1 MSPTPTAGGTNGR
14 GTNDPAVTRPTPPS
28 ASSAEA
34 RGRAATRA
42 LERELSDGDPTRASS
57 SGGPHTTSPVAAT
70 LIVVA
75 RRVGTALL
83 TVLLASFF
91 VFFAVQALPGDVAQ
105 QLLGQDATPDAV
117 AALRETLGL
126 DQNVW
131 VRYGQWLLGAAH
143 GDFGVSLV
151 SGLPVGPDLLIA
163 FRNSMLIA
171 LPAMIVGVTLSL
183 TLGVIAGVRRGRPS
197 DHAISLISL
206 VVMSVPEFM
215 VATVL
220 VLLFAIALPI
230 FPAVVLRGQDATI
243 AELLPSIW
251 LPVIVLTLAMA
262 AYIVR
267 TARSSTIDVMASEF
281 VTTAELKGLST
292 RQVVWRHAVPSALLP
307 TLNVV
312 ALNVAWLLGGVVVVE
327 NVFNYP
333 GMGKLMLE
341 SVFNRDL
348 PTIQAIAVVSALVY
362 VVCNLAADLIALA
375 LDPRLRTRRK
385 ARS

>member
-1 MSPTPTAGGTNGR
+1 M
-14 GTNDPAVTRPTPPS
+14 
-28 ASSAEA
+28 
-34 RGRAATRA
+34 
-42 LERELSDGDPTRASS
+42 
-57 SGGPHTTSPVAAT
+57 TTTHKPMDVLVPV
-70 LIVVA
+70 L
-75 RRVGTALL
+75 RRVGIALL
-83 TVLLASFF
+83 TVVLASLF
-91 VFFAVQALPGDVAQ
+91 VFLAVQALPGDVAQ
-105 QLLGQDATPDAV
+105 QLLGQNATPDAV
-117 AALRETLGL
+117 KQLRETLGL

-131 VRYGQWLLGAAH
+131 LRYLQWLGGAVH
-143 GDFGVSLV
+143 GDFGTSLV
-151 SGLPVGPDLLIA
+151 SGEPVAPTLFTA

-171 LPAMIVGVTLSL
+171 VPAMLVGVTVSL

-197 DHAISLISL
+197 DRVISIVSL

-220 VLLFAIALPI
+220 VLLFAIGLPV
-230 FPAVVLRGQDATI
+230 FPAVVLRGSDATV
-243 AELLPSIW
+243 AELLPTIW
-251 LPVIVLTLAMA
+251 LPIIVLTLAMA

-281 VTTAELKGLST
+281 VTTAELKGLT
-292 RQVVWRHAVPSALLP
+292 MRRVVWKHAVPSALLP

-348 PTIQAIAVVSALVY
+348 PTIEAIALLSALIY
-362 VVCNLAADLIALA
+362 VVCNLAADLVALA
-375 LDPRLRTRRK
+375 LDPKLRTRQRRPRTRTRVRAGSGASSTTRK
-385 ARS
+385 AAA

>member
-1 MSPTPTAGGTNGR
+1 MSTTPGSTT
-14 GTNDPAVTRPTPPS
+14 TTPDPSPL
-28 ASSAEA
+28 A
-34 RGRAATRA
+34 RQEGLA
-42 LERELSDGDPTRASS
+42 
-57 SGGPHTTSPVAAT
+57 TSPLATTAA
-70 LIVVA
+70 LVA

-105 QLLGQDATPDAV
+105 QLLGQDATPEAV
-117 AALRETLGL
+117 ATLRESLGL

-131 VRYGQWLLGAAH
+131 ARYGQWLLGAWH
-143 GDFGVSLV
+143 GDFGDSLV
-151 SGLPVGPDLLIA
+151 SGSPVGPDLLVA

-171 LPAMIVGVTLSL
+171 VPAMLVGVTVSL
-183 TLGVIAGVRRGRPS
+183 TLGVVAGVRRGRRS
-197 DHAISLISL
+197 DHAISMVSL
-206 VVMSVPEFM
+206 VLMSVPEFM
-215 VATVL
+215 VATIL
-220 VLLFAIALPI
+220 VLLFAVAIPI
-230 FPAVVLRGQDATI
+230 FPAVVLRGDSATVSQ
-243 AELLPSIW
+243 LLPGVW
-251 LPVIVLTLAMA
+251 LPAIVLTLAMA

-292 RQVVWRHAVPSALLP
+292 RQVVWRHAVPSAMLP
-307 TLNVV
+307 ALNVV

-327 NVFNYP
+327 NIFNYP

-385 ARS
+385 VSS

>member
-1 MSPTPTAGGTNGR
+1 M
-14 GTNDPAVTRPTPPS
+14 DV
-28 ASSAEA
+28 
-34 RGRAATRA
+34 
-42 LERELSDGDPTRASS
+42 LV
-57 SGGPHTTSPVAAT
+57 PV
-70 LIVVA
+70 L
-75 RRVGTALL
+75 RRVGIAVL
-83 TVLLASFF
+83 TVVLASLF
-91 VFFAVQALPGDVAQ
+91 VFLAVQALPGDVAQ
-105 QLLGQDATPDAV
+105 QLLGQNATPDAV
-117 AALRETLGL
+117 KQLRETLGL

-131 VRYGQWLLGAAH
+131 LRYLQWLGGAVH
-143 GDFGVSLV
+143 GDFGTSLV
-151 SGLPVGPDLLIA
+151 SGEPVAPTLFTA

-171 LPAMIVGVTLSL
+171 VPAMLVGVTVSL
-183 TLGVIAGVRRGRPS
+183 TLGVVAGVRRGRPS
-197 DHAISLISL
+197 DKVISIVSL

-220 VLLFAIALPI
+220 VLLFAIGLPV
-230 FPAVVLRGQDATI
+230 FPAVVLRGSDATV

-251 LPVIVLTLAMA
+251 LPIIVLTLAMA

-281 VTTAELKGLST
+281 VTTAELKGLT
-292 RQVVWRHAVPSALLP
+292 MRRVVWKHAVPSALLP

-348 PTIQAIAVVSALVY
+348 PTIEAIALLSALIY
-362 VVCNLAADLIALA
+362 VVCNLAADLVALA
-375 LDPRLRTRRK
+375 LDPKLRTRQRRPRTRTRSARSTRK
-385 ARS
+385 AAA